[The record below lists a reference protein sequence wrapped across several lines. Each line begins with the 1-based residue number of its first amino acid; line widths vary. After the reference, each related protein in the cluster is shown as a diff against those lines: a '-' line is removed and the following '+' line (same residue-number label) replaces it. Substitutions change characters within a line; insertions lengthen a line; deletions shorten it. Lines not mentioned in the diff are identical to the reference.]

1 VNFLSSTPTDRLSS
15 VIKSERAFQSPRADR
30 NTTDHNVRPV
40 VMPKRRTASGCQ
52 ISDEVM
58 GQRSQH
64 WHSSPLLCH
73 LHAIFPSAEISY
85 HILCPPARSPYLIF
99 FYNFPISFAHQS
111 FSIPISPWESTM
123 SSNIDYEKVVPA
135 MLELTDSI
143 IKLLDNTSHREIHV
157 KSIINGLRALII
169 RERKTIHRQG
179 KVIIELKKQLAE
191 VEEQL
196 NVLQNRLRNRVD
208 TDWHSG
214 DSIRIKDEDVDY
226 HVNDDSS
233 PEEDDDVGSPNSAAE
248 VTTATLY
255 GLQSIYIQ
263 IAERYA
269 SGLKV
274 DDKMKS
280 ECSEDT

>member
-1 VNFLSSTPTDRLSS
+1 
-15 VIKSERAFQSPRADR
+15 
-30 NTTDHNVRPV
+30 
-40 VMPKRRTASGCQ
+40 
-52 ISDEVM
+52 
-58 GQRSQH
+58 
-64 WHSSPLLCH
+64 
-73 LHAIFPSAEISY
+73 
-85 HILCPPARSPYLIF
+85 
-99 FYNFPISFAHQS
+99 
-111 FSIPISPWESTM
+111 M

-179 KVIIELKKQLAE
+179 KVIIELEKQLAE

-233 PEEDDDVGSPNSAAE
+233 PEEDDGVGSPDSAAE